1 MAYAVK
7 VDEREFRID
16 VRTEASGFEVVVDGI
31 KHVVEIV
38 DSSQHGFTMIVDQQ
52 PYAVV
57 NNGGDQF
64 VVNDE
69 PFTVRV
75 ADEQIQKIMVSN
87 QDTYAKK
94 EVTIKAPMPGL
105 VLEVMVAEGD
115 HVTSGQGLFIVEAM
129 KMQNEMKT
137 PRDGVVKQVLV
148 NKGQT
153 VNSGDILITI
163 E

>member
-16 VRTEASGFEVVVDGI
+16 VRTGAPGFDVVVDGI

-38 DSSQHGFTMIVDQQ
+38 GSSQHGFTMIVDQR

-69 PFTVRV
+69 SFTVRV
-75 ADEQIQKIMVSN
+75 ADEQIQKIMVAN
-87 QDTYAKK
+87 PDPYAKK
-94 EVTIKAPMPGL
+94 ELIIKAPMPGL

-115 HVTSGQGLFIVEAM
+115 SVAGGQGLFIVEAM

-148 NKGQT
+148 DKGQT

>member
-7 VDEREFRID
+7 VDDREFRIA
-16 VRTEASGFEVVVDGI
+16 VRAEASRFIVEVDGI
-31 KHVVEIV
+31 EHTVKIV

-52 PYAVV
+52 PYTIV
-57 NNGGDQF
+57 NNAGGQL

-69 PFTVRV
+69 PFTVSV
-75 ADEQIQKIMVSN
+75 ADEQVQKIVVAN
-87 QDTYAKK
+87 TDTYAKK
-94 EVTIKAPMPGL
+94 ELVIKAPMPGL

-115 HVTSGQGLFIVEAM
+115 SVTCGQGLFIVEAM

-137 PRDGVVKQVLV
+137 PREGIVKQVFV
-148 NKGQT
+148 DKGQT
-153 VNSGDILITI
+153 INSGDTLITI